1 MVKLQN
7 QYRFGF
13 IFVIISLGIAVTIS
27 DAFAESPGATSE
39 SPVDGFGNPSDTSE
53 IIVHTVDSS
62 GEIFGYYTVLSQGGV
77 IQETSFSAAT
87 FTVNNEETYNIEVQ
101 DFEDFKFVKW
111 QDTGS
116 AINNRDIAV
125 SSNTEYFAE
134 YENIMDSSP
143 DQDTSKFVV
152 RTVNSSGEEIA
163 GYWTVLLEEEGVVI
177 QTGFSPV
184 GFIVNN
190 GETYE
195 VIVGDWAG
203 INYQHWDDGNLV
215 NPRTFSITSD
225 TTFTASYN

>member
-1 MVKLQN
+1 MLKLQN

-27 DAFAESPGATSE
+27 DAFAES
-39 SPVDGFGNPSDTSE
+39 DTSE

-62 GEIFGYYTVLSQGGV
+62 GEIFGYYTILSQGGV

-101 DFEDFKFVKW
+101 DFENFEFVKW

-116 AINNRDIAV
+116 AINNRDIVV

-134 YENIMDSSP
+134 YENIIDSSP
-143 DQDTSKFVV
+143 AEDTSEIVV
-152 RTVNSSGEEIA
+152 MTVNSSGRVIT
-163 GYWTVLLEEEGVVI
+163 GYWTVLLQEGVVV
-177 QTGFSPV
+177 QTGFSPE

-195 VIVGDWAG
+195 IIVGDWVG
-203 INYQHWDDGNLV
+203 INFHHWDNGNSV
-215 NPRTFSITSD
+215 NLRTFSITSD
-225 TTFTASYN
+225 TTFIAYYNEDTQ